1 MPVNFIP
8 NFSEKPVETK
18 KMDNRNSNQNVL
30 SKLSIRDAV
39 IITAVPTVIGSGY
52 AAKTYFECNAKL
64 SVYKDMLKKFEGT
77 AFQDNFKDCA
87 KLIEKSMSKAKKCGI
102 LTMAAGIISAGAFA
116 VVKTIKS
123 YHNKSKENN
132 TSKKPI
138 EEIALEAP
146 AAK

>member
-1 MPVNFIP
+1 MPVNFVS
-8 NFSEKPVETK
+8 NFSEKPVEPRKT
-18 KMDNRNSNQNVL
+18 DTRNSNQNVL

-77 AFQDNFKDCA
+77 AFHDNFKDCVN
-87 KLIEKSMSKAKKCGI
+87 LMEKSMSKAKKCGI
-102 LTMAAGIISAGAFA
+102 LTMVAGIISAGAFA

-123 YHNKSKENN
+123 YSNRHKENN
-132 TSKKPI
+132 SPQKTI
-138 EEIALEAP
+138 EEITLEDS